1 MKQNFATLY
10 NAKCQNAKMLCSA
23 QKDILNLGVRST
35 LWHLNKFT
43 ESFYS
48 CNSLGNEGCQKKTLK
63 TKLQQNSILKLFL
76 ARGHAI

>member
-10 NAKCQNAKMLCSA
+10 NAKCQNTLLGTERYTK
-23 QKDILNLGVRST
+23 LGVRST
-35 LWHLNKFT
+35 MWHLNKFT

-48 CNSLGNEGCQKKTLK
+48 CNLLGNGGCHKKTLK